1 MLELGRCI
9 LDVLQILDARR
20 EAECQVPHAQVV
32 AVLADVQRELPPATS
47 CTTQRSG
54 QDGTKRRA
62 RTLLLTCRQRSRL
75 QAPLVSCPQMLSL
88 TQMDS
93 CYFLDARNAGRIG
106 TSMPVASLLRF
117 PRMTKAGVF
126 TTSRQ
131 SSLHCGSSK
140 IVAAH
145 ALAGSSPYTLSREL
159 VAFRRYAGRL
169 KVTINTAATTPK

>member
-20 EAECQVPHAQVV
+20 EAECQVPHALVV

-75 QAPLVSCPQMLSL
+75 QAPLVKCPQMLSL
-88 TQMDS
+88 TQMHS

-117 PRMTKAGVF
+117 PRAEHDKGRCVHNKPAEQSTLRKQHNRGCSRIGGVE
-126 TTSRQ
+126 S
-131 SSLHCGSSK
+131 
-140 IVAAH
+140 V
-145 ALAGSSPYTLSREL
+145 YTE
-159 VAFRRYAGRL
+159 
-169 KVTINTAATTPK
+169 